1 MPTIISLF
9 ANSNYNGSFF
19 QKVETDVEIY
29 INNIFNAYLRKSQ
42 RNQTRIS
49 FTTRQSCRTKLMRKW
64 PIMAQVHAWRLLIIR
79 CS

>member
-19 QKVETDVEIY
+19 QKVKTDVEIY

-49 FTTRQSCRTKLMRKW
+49 FTKRQSCRT
-64 PIMAQVHAWRLLIIR
+64 
-79 CS
+79 